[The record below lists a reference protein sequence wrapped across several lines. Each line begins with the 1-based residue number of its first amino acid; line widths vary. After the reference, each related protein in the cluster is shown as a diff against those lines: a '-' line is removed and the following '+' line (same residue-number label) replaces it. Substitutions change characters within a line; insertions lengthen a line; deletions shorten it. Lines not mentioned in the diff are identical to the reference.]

1 MTEAG
6 YPQHWEADVL
16 LRDGRPCHLRPIRA
30 DDAPA
35 LVDFHSSLSAKTIYY
50 RFFAPY
56 PELSERDVERFTHV
70 DYHDRVALVATQSGE
85 MIGVGRYD
93 RISEGE
99 AEIAFT
105 VRDDHQGRGIGSVLL
120 EHLAAVARENGI
132 ERFYAEVLPDNRRMI
147 ATFAEAGYRPSQKMS
162 DGVVHMEFDIEPTL
176 ANSTV
181 MLAREHAA
189 EARSVEA
196 LFYPAKIVVVGV
208 SRREDSLGQLVVR
221 NLKAAGFTGS
231 IYAVHPEVTEVAGLR
246 AYPSVAEAPGPIDL
260 AIITAPITSVP
271 QIVDDCAAAGV
282 RAIEVIATGFSV
294 MDPQGPARRR
304 DLVSRAREAGIRII
318 GPEAMGIINTDPRT
332 ALNAS
337 LADIVPG
344 RGRIGFFCES
354 GTLGATVLEEMAG
367 RGLGLTTFV
376 SAGVRADVSVNDL
389 LQYWDSDG
397 STAVVLLYLQTLGN
411 PRKFARIAR
420 RLSRRKPVIAVLA
433 GRADGAWPPIELTHT
448 TRLDAGVVDQLLA
461 QNGILQTHTLAG
473 MLDAAALLALQ
484 PVPRGPRVALV
495 SNSAAL
501 LLLSADLVAAA
512 GMTVV
517 ERPYRVEWNATGEQ
531 LAAVLSEA
539 LSAGDVHSVLVI
551 HVPPVRAE
559 SDEINEVLHDAA
571 STATKPLLAV
581 LPHSTG
587 LTGRS
592 SLVTSP
598 GPHGLPGPGSV
609 PIFGEPA
616 AAIAAL
622 ALAVQ
627 HSAWLREPVGLEST
641 PAGVDP
647 VAAEMIISARVGE
660 LLPNEDAMTTTGGP
674 TTGGPNPGGPSPDGV
689 DVETD
694 LEGTQPI
701 PRIHVLGSSAV
712 LDQDA
717 TAELLSC
724 YGLELWPHYPVHSE
738 EEAAEIADRLGYPVV
753 LKTLAHR
760 LAHRADLGGVRLSL
774 ENERSLRTAYLSIA
788 AQHPQDVREALVVQR
803 MAPAGVACRVITRED
818 PAFGPVMGFSIGGFM
833 SDLIDDWT
841 WWMPPL
847 TGVEAAAL
855 VRAPK
860 TAPLL
865 FGYHGAD
872 HADVDALADV
882 LHRIAALAGNF
893 PQIAQLE
900 INPILATTTGC
911 YLLGAQVE
919 LATAV
924 ERQEVRPR
932 RL

>member
-30 DDAPA
+30 EDAAA
-35 LVDFHSSLSAKTIYY
+35 LVEFHSSLSAKTIYY

-56 PELSERDVERFTHV
+56 PELSERDVERFTRV

-93 RISEGE
+93 LISSGE

-105 VRDDHQGRGIGSVLL
+105 VRDDHQGRGVGSVLL

-196 LFYPAKIVVVGV
+196 LFYPSKIVVVGV

-231 IYAVHPEVTEVAGLR
+231 IYAIHPEVTEVAGLR
-246 AYPSVAEAPGPIDL
+246 AYPSVADAPGPIDL
-260 AIITAPITSVP
+260 AIIAAPITSVP
-271 QIVDDCAAAGV
+271 QIVDDCATAGV

-294 MDPQGPARRR
+294 MDPEGPARRR

-332 ALNAS
+332 SLNAS

-433 GRADGAWPPIELTHT
+433 GRADGAWPPMELTNT
-448 TRLDAGVVDQLLA
+448 TQLDAGVVDQLLA

-473 MLDAAALLALQ
+473 MLDAAGLLALQ

-592 SLVTSP
+592 SLVTNP

-616 AAIAAL
+616 AAISAL
-622 ALAVQ
+622 TLAVQ
-627 HSAWLREPVGLEST
+627 HSAWLREPVGSEST

-647 VAAEMIISARVGE
+647 VAAELIISARVGE

-674 TTGGPNPGGPSPDGV
+674 EVGGSNPEGAAGGG
-689 DVETD
+689 D
-694 LEGTQPI
+694 LAGTQPLR
-701 PRIHVLGSSAV
+701 RIQLVGSGAV
-712 LDQDA
+712 PFQV
-717 TAELLSC
+717 TPWTTSN
-724 YGLELWPHYPVHSE
+724 YPVHSE
-738 EEAAEIADRLGYPVV
+738 EEAAEIAARLGYPVV

-803 MAPAGVACRVITRED
+803 MAPAGVACRAITRED

-865 FGYHGAD
+865 FGYRGAD

-882 LHRIAALAGNF
+882 LHRVAALAGHF
-893 PQIAQLE
+893 PQIAKLE
-900 INPILATTTGC
+900 INPILATSTGC
-911 YLLGAQVE
+911 YLLGAHAE

>member
-1 MTEAG
+1 
-6 YPQHWEADVL
+6 
-16 LRDGRPCHLRPIRA
+16 
-30 DDAPA
+30 
-35 LVDFHSSLSAKTIYY
+35 
-50 RFFAPY
+50 
-56 PELSERDVERFTHV
+56 
-70 DYHDRVALVATQSGE
+70 
-85 MIGVGRYD
+85 
-93 RISEGE
+93 
-99 AEIAFT
+99 
-105 VRDDHQGRGIGSVLL
+105 
-120 EHLAAVARENGI
+120 
-132 ERFYAEVLPDNRRMI
+132 
-147 ATFAEAGYRPSQKMS
+147 
-162 DGVVHMEFDIEPTL
+162 
-176 ANSTV
+176 
-181 MLAREHAA
+181 
-189 EARSVEA
+189 
-196 LFYPAKIVVVGV
+196 
-208 SRREDSLGQLVVR
+208 
-221 NLKAAGFTGS
+221 
-231 IYAVHPEVTEVAGLR
+231 
-246 AYPSVAEAPGPIDL
+246 
-260 AIITAPITSVP
+260 
-271 QIVDDCAAAGV
+271 
-282 RAIEVIATGFSV
+282 
-294 MDPQGPARRR
+294 
-304 DLVSRAREAGIRII
+304 
-318 GPEAMGIINTDPRT
+318 
-332 ALNAS
+332 
-337 LADIVPG
+337 
-344 RGRIGFFCES
+344 
-354 GTLGATVLEEMAG
+354 
-367 RGLGLTTFV
+367 
-376 SAGVRADVSVNDL
+376 
-389 LQYWDSDG
+389 
-397 STAVVLLYLQTLGN
+397 
-411 PRKFARIAR
+411 
-420 RLSRRKPVIAVLA
+420 
-433 GRADGAWPPIELTHT
+433 
-448 TRLDAGVVDQLLA
+448 
-461 QNGILQTHTLAG
+461 
-473 MLDAAALLALQ
+473 
-484 PVPRGPRVALV
+484 
-495 SNSAAL
+495 
-501 LLLSADLVAAA
+501 AAA

-592 SLVTSP
+592 SLVTNP

-616 AAIAAL
+616 AAISAL
-622 ALAVQ
+622 TLAVQ
-627 HSAWLREPVGLEST
+627 HSAWLREPVGSEST

-647 VAAEMIISARVGE
+647 VAAELIISARVGE

-674 TTGGPNPGGPSPDGV
+674 EVGGSNPEGAAGGG
-689 DVETD
+689 D
-694 LEGTQPI
+694 LAGTQPL
-701 PRIHVLGSSAV
+701 PRIHVLGSAAV
-712 LDQDA
+712 LDQET
-717 TAELLSC
+717 TAELLGC

-738 EEAAEIADRLGYPVV
+738 EEAAEIAARLGYPVV

-803 MAPAGVACRVITRED
+803 MAPAGVACRAITRED

-865 FGYHGAD
+865 FGYRGAD

-882 LHRIAALAGNF
+882 LHRVAALAGHF
-893 PQIAQLE
+893 PQIAKLE
-900 INPILATTTGC
+900 INPILATSTGC
-911 YLLGAQVE
+911 YLLGAHAE